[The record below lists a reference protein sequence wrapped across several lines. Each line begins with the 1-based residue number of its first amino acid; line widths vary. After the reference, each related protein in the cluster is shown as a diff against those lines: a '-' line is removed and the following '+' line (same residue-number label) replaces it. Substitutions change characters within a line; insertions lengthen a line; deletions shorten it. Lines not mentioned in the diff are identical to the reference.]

1 MRLGRQEVRMSKE
14 FECHVCSA
22 PVDCFEICGRC
33 GWQHEPLRCLDDDG
47 YSSINH
53 ANLHETKKRWT
64 KCPVC
69 ECGYDN
75 AHPCKMC
82 GFGWADNIEKKRAE
96 WKAKAIHLELD
107 PKTGMRFWR

>member
-1 MRLGRQEVRMSKE
+1 MSKE

-53 ANLHETKKRWT
+53 ANLHETKARWT

-69 ECGYDN
+69 GCGYDK

-82 GFGWADNIEKKRAE
+82 GFGWADDIEKKRAE
-96 WKAKAIHLELD
+96 WKAKGIYLELD